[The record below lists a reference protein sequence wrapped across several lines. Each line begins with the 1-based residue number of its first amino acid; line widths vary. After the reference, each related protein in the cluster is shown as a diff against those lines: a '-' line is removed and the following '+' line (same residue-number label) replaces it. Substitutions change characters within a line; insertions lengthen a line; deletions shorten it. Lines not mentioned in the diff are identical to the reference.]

1 MRKRYFLLTA
11 LIVILSLIAT
21 TTVSFLLQRSS
32 YINQTKQNLTAMI
45 SLATMNINDM
55 EKEDYNI
62 FTKQF
67 AVDSKTENYRLTI
80 ISKDGAVLAESGAI
94 EAHQMESHGTRP
106 EILEAS
112 EDEAG
117 YGYDVRASDTLGI
130 SYLYVAKYL
139 VSQDIFIRLSLP
151 LSYLNELQKEYIL
164 LLIIALLAG
173 IVVASIMVYPISK
186 HLLRPINDMSK
197 TMAEISSGNYDVK
210 LKEPPYVEFQGQVQS
225 FNHMVDSLNKVF
237 SNLNEKNAQLDSVVN
252 SVQESILLVNKDNNI
267 LFANKKAHEL
277 VHSSKLCSQNIS
289 TVIRARAISKLI
301 KECIDADEI
310 VSCEMKINRHIL
322 YVVACPVESRAEQ
335 QVLLTIK
342 DITHMRKL
350 ENVRS
355 EFFSNV
361 THELKTPLTS
371 ISGFVET
378 IKGNPD
384 MDDETQNKFLEII
397 EIESD
402 RLQNLINDILLL
414 SEIENEPFATD
425 VQDVKL
431 SNVVSDVEDILFP
444 TAHEKGVELVSSFDK
459 DITIRANYNRIKQVL
474 MNLVDNAIK
483 YNKKNG
489 KVFITTHT
497 NGEIVTIGVK
507 DTGIGIPKDNLER
520 LFERFYR
527 VDKGRSRQMG
537 GTGLGL
543 SIVKHII
550 GMYNGDIN
558 ITSTLNKG
566 TEVTLKL
573 PIS

>member
-55 EKEDYNI
+55 ENKDYNS

-67 AVDSKTENYRLTI
+67 AEDSKTENYRLTI
-80 ISKDGAVLAESGAI
+80 ISKDGTVLAESGDI
-94 EAHQMESHGTRP
+94 EAHQMQPHGTRP
-106 EILEAS
+106 EILDAS

-130 SYLYVAKYL
+130 SYLYVAKYI

-173 IVVASIMVYPISK
+173 IVVATIMVYPISR
-186 HLLRPINDMSK
+186 HLLRPINDMTE
-197 TMAEISSGNYDVK
+197 TMTEISSGNYDVK
-210 LKEPPYVEFQGQVQS
+210 LKQPPYVELQGQVQS
-225 FNHMVDSLNKVF
+225 FNHMVDSLKKVF

-277 VHSSKLCSQNIS
+277 VHSSKLHSQNIS

-301 KECIDADEI
+301 KECIEVDNI
-310 VSCEMKINRHIL
+310 ISCEMKINRHIL
-322 YVVACPVESRAEQ
+322 DVVACPVESGAEQ

-355 EFFSNV
+355 EFVSNV

-378 IKGNPD
+378 LKDNPE
-384 MDDETQNKFLEII
+384 MDDTTRNKFLEII

-431 SNVVSDVEDILFP
+431 SNVVSDVEDILSP
-444 TAHEKGVELVSSFDK
+444 TAHEKGVELVSSFGN
-459 DITIRANYNRIKQVL
+459 DIIIRANYNRIKQVL

-483 YNKKNG
+483 YNKRNG
-489 KVFITTHT
+489 KVYITARS

-558 ITSTLNKG
+558 ITSTLNEG

-573 PIS
+573 PMN